1 MKLTTN
7 LIEKFGADKLLHF
20 LTTAWLVSEAKVFG
34 INAMIITYFVV
45 VILGIIKEIKLDEYR
60 DNCDIIASAA
70 GGFVSVMFYI
80 IWFYIL

>member
-34 INAMIITYFVV
+34 INAMMITYLVV
-45 VILGIIKEIKLDEYR
+45 VILGIIKEIKLDDYIDTR
-60 DNCDIIASAA
+60 DIIASVA
-70 GGFVSVMFYI
+70 GGFVSVILYI
-80 IWFYIL
+80 INMYLI